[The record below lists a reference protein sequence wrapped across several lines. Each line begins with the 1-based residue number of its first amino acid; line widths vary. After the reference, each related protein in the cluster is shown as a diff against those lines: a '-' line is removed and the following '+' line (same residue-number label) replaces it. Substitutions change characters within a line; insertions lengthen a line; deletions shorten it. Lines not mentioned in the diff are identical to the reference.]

1 MTNLS
6 TKIKLYVGSE
16 VDFLNDVKLQ
26 DDGDGVAYI
35 KEWNLDIAKPT
46 QEQLDDLETEAQA
59 LQEKAEYDANEYQ
72 RDNEPEQS
80 AYAQARKNAYPEIGD
95 QLDML
100 WHSIDQDPQ
109 LKSKYFEF
117 YEAIKA
123 IKVKHP
129 KNG

>member
-1 MTNLS
+1 MASLS
-6 TKIKLYVGSE
+6 NKIREYCKANGVAE
-16 VDFLNDVKLQ
+16 IDFLEDVMLQ
-26 DDGDGVAYI
+26 DDGQGAYI

-46 QEQLDDLETEAQA
+46 QEQLDALEIKIVEMA
-59 LQEKAEYDANEYQ
+59 
-72 RDNEPEQS
+72 NEPEQS
-80 AYAQARKNAYPEIGD
+80 NYAQARKNAYPEIGD